1 MSGNGSNRR
10 CIFTL
15 FLSTHVFL
23 PTILESFSEKYE
35 EKISGLSYTA
45 NVNRKTVDSNGISHI
60 QEHRSAALPVELPS
74 HWERCARLIQFKCTR
89 HFYNNNST
97 DRATGKVSKPT
108 QVNT

>member
-1 MSGNGSNRR
+1 MVVTGDV
-10 CIFTL
+10 FLPYFYL
-15 FLSTHVFL
+15 FLPTHVFL

-74 HWERCARLIQFKCTR
+74 HWERCAHLIQFKCTR

>member
-15 FLSTHVFL
+15 FLPTHVFL

-45 NVNRKTVDSNGISHI
+45 NVNRKTVYTRTGFEFTHSGTPVSCYQVTGNGV
-60 QEHRSAALPVELPS
+60 LV
-74 HWERCARLIQFKCTR
+74 
-89 HFYNNNST
+89 
-97 DRATGKVSKPT
+97 
-108 QVNT
+108 